1 MIKKV
6 KGGKRRSVGNVTSSR
21 ARSQHTLQQQIDL
34 SSIYICMS
42 YLRLCLQS
50 LLQLLP
56 GETSEHLVKGAW
68 GSPPL
73 ALCIRVMVACIS
85 FSHLISLISLST
97 TLTLNQELGIRR
109 DVEITIPKPEG
120 NQGSSFHLHLRLLL
134 PPGSFYPV
142 PLPSN
147 QYQVLSLPRNLYSL
161 LWRCILFRCIVY
173 EESTETRHPLMRIN
187 PRASQITVPVTLKFF
202 FLFAFW

>member
-1 MIKKV
+1 MA
-6 KGGKRRSVGNVTSSR
+6 SVRHPLIPNKNVG
-21 ARSQHTLQQQIDL
+21 AK
-34 SSIYICMS
+34 IYEPHRKWTKFIIIIS
-42 YLRLCLQS
+42 TVSNISGAESKLRVWALGFS
-50 LLQLLP
+50 LLP

-97 TLTLNQELGIRR
+97 TLTLNRELGIRR

-120 NQGSSFHLHLRLLL
+120 NQGSSLHLHLRLLL

-161 LWRCILFRCIVY
+161 LSRCVLFRCIVY

-187 PRASQITVPVTLKFF
+187 PRAS
-202 FLFAFW
+202 